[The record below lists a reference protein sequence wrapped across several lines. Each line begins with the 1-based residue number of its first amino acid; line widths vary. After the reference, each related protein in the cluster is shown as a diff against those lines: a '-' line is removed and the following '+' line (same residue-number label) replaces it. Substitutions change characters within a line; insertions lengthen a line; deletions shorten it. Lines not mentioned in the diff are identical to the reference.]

1 MLKVFL
7 GNFLS
12 TLRSFDSVL
21 VIMCAVCCQGWSARG
36 PGGGQ
41 AVAGG
46 LAVLH
51 GQQAQLRGHQ
61 VRDWGHGVM
70 IVT

>member
-1 MLKVFL
+1 
-7 GNFLS
+7 
-12 TLRSFDSVL
+12 
-21 VIMCAVCCQGWSARG
+21 MCAVCCQGWSARG
-36 PGGGQ
+36 PGGGP